1 MKLRKAIVIGTA
13 LLLAILGIFLL
24 SLLNKKKENIEHIK
38 KPEKTMILIAPTT
51 LQPGEIISV
60 EKLVWK
66 EWSIQ
71 SVSKQYITKDHKQEL
86 KEIDGAVV
94 RHPIF
99 GGEPVSLNNII
110 KMDGK
115 SILSAVIRPGMRA
128 VSVPYSKISNTPAFV
143 SPGDIVDVVI
153 PRRAQSKIYDENL
166 IGQTIIRGVRVLA
179 VDNVLQRTS
188 EKKDLSSPLSPRT
201 MTLEVT
207 ADQAEDLAASIPEGQ
222 IVISMQSMFTGQDV
236 YSERYP
242 KSEDLRSSSGNT
254 PNRVIALFRGS
265 DRSEV
270 NVK

>member
-24 SLLNKKKENIEHIK
+24 SLLNKKKEKIEHIK
-38 KPEKTMILIAPTT
+38 KPEKTMVLIAPTT

-60 EKLVWK
+60 DKLVWK
-66 EWSIQ
+66 EWFIQ

-115 SILSAVIRPGMRA
+115 SILSAAIRPGMRA

-188 EKKDLSSPLSPRT
+188 EKKDLLSPRT

-222 IVISMQSMFTGQDV
+222 IVISMQSMFRGQDI

-242 KSEDLRSSSGNT
+242 KSENLRSSSGDS

>member
-1 MKLRKAIVIGTA
+1 MKLKKAIVIGTA
-13 LLLAILGIFLL
+13 LLLTILGIFVL
-24 SLLNKKKENIEHIK
+24 SLLNKKKENIEPIK
-38 KPEKTMILIAPTT
+38 KPEKTMVLIAQTT

-60 EKLVWK
+60 DKLLWK
-66 EWSIQ
+66 EWSLQ
-71 SVSKQYITKDHKQEL
+71 SVSKQYITKDHEHDL

-94 RHPIF
+94 RYPILA
-99 GGEPVSLNNII
+99 GKPVGLNNII
-110 KMDGK
+110 KMNGK
-115 SILSAVIRPGMRA
+115 SILSATIRPGMRA

-143 SPGDIVDVVI
+143 SPGDVVDVVI

-188 EKKDLSSPLSPRT
+188 EKKDLLSPRT

-222 IVISMQSMFTGQDV
+222 IVISMQSMFRGQDI

-242 KSEDLRSSSGNT
+242 KSEDLRSTSKDT
-254 PNRVIALFRGS
+254 PNRVITLFRGS